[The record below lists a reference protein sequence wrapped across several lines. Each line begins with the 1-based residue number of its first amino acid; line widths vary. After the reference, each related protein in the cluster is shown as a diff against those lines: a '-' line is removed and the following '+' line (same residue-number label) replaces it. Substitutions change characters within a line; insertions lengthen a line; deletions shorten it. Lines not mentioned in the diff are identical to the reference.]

1 MCSYRLSSGTRRG
14 CVPCA
19 HASRAEGC
27 CLFWETFCL
36 FTNCPHSWIGC
47 RFLSGCQTNCVTRQR
62 TRTQGAAKPWNQE
75 GRFCALWRGNL
86 PAPST
91 ATCVVFQVFK
101 GRIFSVGKRLESY
114 RKCSR
119 CSAFLEW
126 KFPRL
131 KRNLCGNSAGKL
143 CHVDWVTVRMY
154 ANSVSLFACWSWR
167 LKFVSLKGHIDH
179 SLHQESCKLSQIKPL
194 KPAFAMLL
202 GVRMS
207 MR

>member
-1 MCSYRLSSGTRRG
+1 MKLQAFLRHQGRLRSLRPRQSRGGLLPVLRLSVSLPT
-14 CVPCA
+14 VPI
-19 HASRAEGC
+19 AESDADFS
-27 CLFWETFCL
+27 LDV
-36 FTNCPHSWIGC
+36 
-47 RFLSGCQTNCVTRQR
+47 TNCVTRQR
-62 TRTQGAAKPWNQE
+62 TRTQGAAKPWNRE

-101 GRIFSVGKRLESY
+101 GKIFSVGKRLQSY

-143 CHVDWVTVRMY
+143 CHVD
-154 ANSVSLFACWSWR
+154 
-167 LKFVSLKGHIDH
+167 
-179 SLHQESCKLSQIKPL
+179 
-194 KPAFAMLL
+194 
-202 GVRMS
+202 
-207 MR
+207 